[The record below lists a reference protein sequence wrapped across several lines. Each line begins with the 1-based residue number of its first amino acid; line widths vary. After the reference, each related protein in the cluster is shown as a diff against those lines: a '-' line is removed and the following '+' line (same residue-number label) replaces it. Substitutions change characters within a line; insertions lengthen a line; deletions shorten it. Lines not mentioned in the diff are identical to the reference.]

1 MSNWFPEDTKK
12 IQEMLG
18 WPDNDLGKYLLG
30 AYIEATAERR
40 GATTSSQVK
49 AVGDAIIKAFQTV
62 ETLDLDTKEIP
73 LEKALRL
80 AAIEKY
86 EAAGSIF
93 RNMMH
98 DRAKNMHFERK
109 STKYSKHQSKIASN
123 PRGIIITDDG
133 ETTTISKIISK
144 LATKKEFADWHAK
157 ELWDKF
163 LSELVGLCL
172 NPEENTNSSDTKKW
186 SISYDFNNE
195 RKSITF
201 GQFSNVITEAKR
213 NKKSG

>member
-1 MSNWFPEDTKK
+1 MSAWFPKNPEKMC
-12 IQEMLG
+12 EMLE
-18 WPDNDLGKYLLG
+18 WHDDDLGKYLLG
-30 AYIEATAERR
+30 AYIESTAERR
-40 GATTSSQVK
+40 GATTESQIK
-49 AVGDAIIKAFQTV
+49 AVGDAIVKALQTV
-62 ETLDLDTKEIP
+62 ETLDLDTKDIP
-73 LEKALRL
+73 FEKALRL

-109 STKYSKHQSKIASN
+109 STKYSKHQSIIASN
-123 PRGIIITDDG
+123 PRGIINTDDG
-133 ETTTISKIISK
+133 ETTTISKIITK
-144 LATKKEFADWHAK
+144 LATKEEFADWHAK

-172 NPEENTNSSDTKKW
+172 NPEENTDSSDTKKW
-186 SISYDFNNE
+186 SISYDFNDE

-201 GQFSNVITEAKR
+201 GQFSNVVSEAKS